1 MMNKETLLTNWH
13 FMRWLR
19 LGMGLYAAFVALQLH
34 DPFSGL
40 IATMFLF
47 QSITNTG
54 CCGAVG
60 CAIPISK
67 KSMTKTKEI
76 NFEEVK

>member
-1 MMNKETLLTNWH
+1 
-13 FMRWLR
+13 
-19 LGMGLYAAFVALQLH
+19 VALQLH
-34 DPFSGL
+34 VPFSGL
-40 IATMFLF
+40 IATLFLF